1 MGIGAASVLAGLS
14 AMDTDNDDPEE
25 RRKKMEAKDAA
36 QNLGAAIGLVAGA
49 VIAANEH
56 KSATEPDTHTNE
68 QAQTWQQTM

>member
-1 MGIGAASVLAGLS
+1 
-14 AMDTDNDDPEE
+14 MDDEDEEPEE
-25 RRKKMEAKDAA
+25 RLRKMEAKDAA
-36 QNLGAAIGLVAGA
+36 QNLGAAIGLMAGA